1 MDNAFQN
8 FYKALRRVWSP
19 IEHVISKVIG
29 VCDVQHTYRCAS
41 YVPKK
46 KIGLSKGFKS
56 FL

>member
-8 FYKALRRVWSP
+8 FYKALLRVWSL

-29 VCDVQHTYRCAS
+29 ACDVQYTYMCAF

-46 KIGLSKGFKS
+46 QIGLSKGFKS
-56 FL
+56 YW